1 VNLNFSNFSLFTKTK
16 KKATKKAIINVTA
29 SQLKFIQVK
38 IQGQEKN

>member
-16 KKATKKAIINVTA
+16 KATQKAIISVTA